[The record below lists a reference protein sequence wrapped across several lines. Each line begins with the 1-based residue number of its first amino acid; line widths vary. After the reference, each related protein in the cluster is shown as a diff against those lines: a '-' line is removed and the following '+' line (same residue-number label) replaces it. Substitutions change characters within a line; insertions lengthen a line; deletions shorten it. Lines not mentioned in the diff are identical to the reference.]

1 MRELA
6 SIRKDI
12 NSVDSAIREL
22 FLLRMSL
29 AHEVAET
36 KAQSDDK
43 IYKPDREAEII
54 EQRSAGMEEEIR
66 LKYIALLQSMIRA
79 SREYQYSEILRQT
92 PEKFPFYP
100 AETLAKP
107 KTVFYQGV
115 PGAYQEL
122 AARALFPRCE
132 PQNVPT
138 WEQVF
143 QSVRDGKADIGVI
156 LGSGLGDYAEAL
168 EDAVKLPYSEIP
180 GFPRSTVAGH
190 AGMWCCGTLYGKRVV
205 MMQGRFH
212 YYEGY
217 GMKDVTLPVRVMQ
230 KIGVKTLIVTN
241 AAGGVNLGYHPGEL
255 MVIGDMFSMTAQNPL
270 IGPNLDA
277 FGPRFPDMSC
287 AFDKELRALA
297 HECANEQGFALREG
311 VYAQMTGPTYETP
324 AEIRM
329 LRTLG
334 ADAVGMSTVPEV
346 IVARHGGMRVL
357 GISCITN
364 MAAGILDQPLNHAEV
379 TETANRVKGQFRNLL
394 DRIIE
399 KM

>member
-1 MRELA
+1 
-6 SIRKDI
+6 
-12 NSVDSAIREL
+12 
-22 FLLRMSL
+22 
-29 AHEVAET
+29 
-36 KAQSDDK
+36 
-43 IYKPDREAEII
+43 
-54 EQRSAGMEEEIR
+54 
-66 LKYIALLQSMIRA
+66 
-79 SREYQYSEILRQT
+79 
-92 PEKFPFYP
+92 
-100 AETLAKP
+100 
-107 KTVFYQGV
+107 
-115 PGAYQEL
+115 
-122 AARALFPRCE
+122 
-132 PQNVPT
+132 
-138 WEQVF
+138 
-143 QSVRDGKADIGVI
+143 
-156 LGSGLGDYAEAL
+156 
-168 EDAVKLPYSEIP
+168 
-180 GFPRSTVAGH
+180 
-190 AGMWCCGTLYGKRVV
+190 

-255 MVIGDMFSMTAQNPL
+255 MVIGDIFSMTAQNPL

>member
-1 MRELA
+1 MMDEMKRIDEAAAKVLA
-6 SIRKDI
+6 
-12 NSVDSAIREL
+12 V
-22 FLLRMSL
+22 
-29 AHEVAET
+29 
-36 KAQSDDK
+36 
-43 IYKPDREAEII
+43 
-54 EQRSAGMEEEIR
+54 
-66 LKYIALLQSMIRA
+66 
-79 SREYQYSEILRQT
+79 
-92 PEKFPFYP
+92 
-100 AETLAKP
+100 
-107 KTVFYQGV
+107 
-115 PGAYQEL
+115 
-122 AARALFPRCE
+122 C
-132 PQNVPT
+132 
-138 WEQVF
+138 
-143 QSVRDGKADIGVI
+143 GKADIGVI

-217 GMKDVTLPVRVMQ
+217 SMKDVTLPVRVMQ
-230 KIGVKTLIVTN
+230 KIGVKTLVVTN

-270 IGPNLDA
+270 IGPNLDV

>member
-1 MRELA
+1 MMDEMKRIDEAAAKVLA
-6 SIRKDI
+6 
-12 NSVDSAIREL
+12 V
-22 FLLRMSL
+22 
-29 AHEVAET
+29 
-36 KAQSDDK
+36 
-43 IYKPDREAEII
+43 
-54 EQRSAGMEEEIR
+54 
-66 LKYIALLQSMIRA
+66 
-79 SREYQYSEILRQT
+79 
-92 PEKFPFYP
+92 
-100 AETLAKP
+100 
-107 KTVFYQGV
+107 
-115 PGAYQEL
+115 
-122 AARALFPRCE
+122 C
-132 PQNVPT
+132 
-138 WEQVF
+138 
-143 QSVRDGKADIGVI
+143 GKADIGVI

-217 GMKDVTLPVRVMQ
+217 SMKDVTLPVRVMQ
-230 KIGVKTLIVTN
+230 KIGVKTLVVTN

-364 MAAGILDQPLNHAEV
+364 MAAGILDQPLSHAEV

>member
-1 MRELA
+1 MMDEMKRIDEAAAKVLA
-6 SIRKDI
+6 
-12 NSVDSAIREL
+12 V
-22 FLLRMSL
+22 
-29 AHEVAET
+29 
-36 KAQSDDK
+36 
-43 IYKPDREAEII
+43 
-54 EQRSAGMEEEIR
+54 
-66 LKYIALLQSMIRA
+66 
-79 SREYQYSEILRQT
+79 
-92 PEKFPFYP
+92 
-100 AETLAKP
+100 
-107 KTVFYQGV
+107 
-115 PGAYQEL
+115 
-122 AARALFPRCE
+122 C
-132 PQNVPT
+132 
-138 WEQVF
+138 
-143 QSVRDGKADIGVI
+143 GKADIGVI

-168 EDAVKLPYSEIP
+168 EGAVKLPYSEIP

>member
-1 MRELA
+1 MMDEMKRIDEAAAKVLA
-6 SIRKDI
+6 
-12 NSVDSAIREL
+12 V
-22 FLLRMSL
+22 
-29 AHEVAET
+29 
-36 KAQSDDK
+36 
-43 IYKPDREAEII
+43 
-54 EQRSAGMEEEIR
+54 
-66 LKYIALLQSMIRA
+66 
-79 SREYQYSEILRQT
+79 
-92 PEKFPFYP
+92 
-100 AETLAKP
+100 
-107 KTVFYQGV
+107 
-115 PGAYQEL
+115 
-122 AARALFPRCE
+122 C
-132 PQNVPT
+132 
-138 WEQVF
+138 
-143 QSVRDGKADIGVI
+143 GKADIGVI

-311 VYAQMTGPTYETP
+311 VYAQMAGPTYETP

-379 TETANRVKGQFRNLL
+379 TETANRVKGQFKNLL

>member
-1 MRELA
+1 MMDEMKRIDEATAKVLA
-6 SIRKDI
+6 
-12 NSVDSAIREL
+12 V
-22 FLLRMSL
+22 
-29 AHEVAET
+29 
-36 KAQSDDK
+36 
-43 IYKPDREAEII
+43 
-54 EQRSAGMEEEIR
+54 
-66 LKYIALLQSMIRA
+66 
-79 SREYQYSEILRQT
+79 
-92 PEKFPFYP
+92 
-100 AETLAKP
+100 
-107 KTVFYQGV
+107 
-115 PGAYQEL
+115 
-122 AARALFPRCE
+122 C
-132 PQNVPT
+132 
-138 WEQVF
+138 
-143 QSVRDGKADIGVI
+143 GKADIGVI

-217 GMKDVTLPVRVMQ
+217 SMKDVTLPVRVMQ

-255 MVIGDMFSMTAQNPL
+255 MVIGDIFSMTAQNPL

>member
-1 MRELA
+1 MMDEMKRIDEAAAKVLA
-6 SIRKDI
+6 
-12 NSVDSAIREL
+12 V
-22 FLLRMSL
+22 
-29 AHEVAET
+29 
-36 KAQSDDK
+36 
-43 IYKPDREAEII
+43 
-54 EQRSAGMEEEIR
+54 
-66 LKYIALLQSMIRA
+66 
-79 SREYQYSEILRQT
+79 
-92 PEKFPFYP
+92 
-100 AETLAKP
+100 
-107 KTVFYQGV
+107 
-115 PGAYQEL
+115 
-122 AARALFPRCE
+122 C
-132 PQNVPT
+132 
-138 WEQVF
+138 
-143 QSVRDGKADIGVI
+143 GKADIGVI
-156 LGSGLGDYAEAL
+156 LGSGLGEYAEAL

-190 AGMWCCGTLYGKRVV
+190 AGMWCCGTLHGKRVV

-241 AAGGVNLGYHPGEL
+241 AAGGVNLSYHPGDL

-379 TETANRVKGQFRNLL
+379 TETANRVKGQFRSLL
-394 DRIIE
+394 DGIIE

>member
-1 MRELA
+1 MKRIDEAAAKVLA
-6 SIRKDI
+6 
-12 NSVDSAIREL
+12 V
-22 FLLRMSL
+22 
-29 AHEVAET
+29 
-36 KAQSDDK
+36 
-43 IYKPDREAEII
+43 
-54 EQRSAGMEEEIR
+54 
-66 LKYIALLQSMIRA
+66 
-79 SREYQYSEILRQT
+79 
-92 PEKFPFYP
+92 
-100 AETLAKP
+100 
-107 KTVFYQGV
+107 
-115 PGAYQEL
+115 
-122 AARALFPRCE
+122 C
-132 PQNVPT
+132 
-138 WEQVF
+138 
-143 QSVRDGKADIGVI
+143 GKADIGVI

-311 VYAQMTGPTYETP
+311 VYAQMTGPMYETP

>member
-1 MRELA
+1 MMDEMKRIDEAAAKVLA
-6 SIRKDI
+6 
-12 NSVDSAIREL
+12 V
-22 FLLRMSL
+22 
-29 AHEVAET
+29 
-36 KAQSDDK
+36 
-43 IYKPDREAEII
+43 
-54 EQRSAGMEEEIR
+54 
-66 LKYIALLQSMIRA
+66 
-79 SREYQYSEILRQT
+79 
-92 PEKFPFYP
+92 
-100 AETLAKP
+100 
-107 KTVFYQGV
+107 
-115 PGAYQEL
+115 
-122 AARALFPRCE
+122 C
-132 PQNVPT
+132 
-138 WEQVF
+138 
-143 QSVRDGKADIGVI
+143 GKADIGVI

-168 EDAVKLPYSEIP
+168 KDAVKLPYSEIP

-230 KIGVKTLIVTN
+230 KIGVKTLVVTN
-241 AAGGVNLGYHPGEL
+241 AAGGVNLSYHPGDL

>member
-1 MRELA
+1 MMDEMKRIDEAAAKVLA
-6 SIRKDI
+6 
-12 NSVDSAIREL
+12 V
-22 FLLRMSL
+22 
-29 AHEVAET
+29 
-36 KAQSDDK
+36 
-43 IYKPDREAEII
+43 
-54 EQRSAGMEEEIR
+54 
-66 LKYIALLQSMIRA
+66 
-79 SREYQYSEILRQT
+79 
-92 PEKFPFYP
+92 
-100 AETLAKP
+100 
-107 KTVFYQGV
+107 
-115 PGAYQEL
+115 
-122 AARALFPRCE
+122 C
-132 PQNVPT
+132 
-138 WEQVF
+138 
-143 QSVRDGKADIGVI
+143 GKADIGVI

-311 VYAQMTGPTYETP
+311 VYAQMAGPTYETP

-379 TETANRVKGQFRNLL
+379 TDTANRVKGQFRSLL

>member
-1 MRELA
+1 MMDEMKRIDEAAAKVLA
-6 SIRKDI
+6 
-12 NSVDSAIREL
+12 V
-22 FLLRMSL
+22 
-29 AHEVAET
+29 
-36 KAQSDDK
+36 
-43 IYKPDREAEII
+43 
-54 EQRSAGMEEEIR
+54 
-66 LKYIALLQSMIRA
+66 
-79 SREYQYSEILRQT
+79 
-92 PEKFPFYP
+92 
-100 AETLAKP
+100 
-107 KTVFYQGV
+107 
-115 PGAYQEL
+115 
-122 AARALFPRCE
+122 C
-132 PQNVPT
+132 
-138 WEQVF
+138 
-143 QSVRDGKADIGVI
+143 GKADIGVI

-255 MVIGDMFSMTAQNPL
+255 MVIGDIFSMTAQNPL

-379 TETANRVKGQFRNLL
+379 TETANRVKGQFRNLF

>member
-1 MRELA
+1 MMDEMKRIDEAAAKVLA
-6 SIRKDI
+6 
-12 NSVDSAIREL
+12 V
-22 FLLRMSL
+22 
-29 AHEVAET
+29 
-36 KAQSDDK
+36 
-43 IYKPDREAEII
+43 
-54 EQRSAGMEEEIR
+54 
-66 LKYIALLQSMIRA
+66 
-79 SREYQYSEILRQT
+79 
-92 PEKFPFYP
+92 
-100 AETLAKP
+100 
-107 KTVFYQGV
+107 
-115 PGAYQEL
+115 
-122 AARALFPRCE
+122 C
-132 PQNVPT
+132 
-138 WEQVF
+138 
-143 QSVRDGKADIGVI
+143 GKADIGVI

-230 KIGVKTLIVTN
+230 KIGVTTRIVTT
-241 AAGGVNLGYHPGEL
+241 AAGGVNLGDPPGERR
-255 MVIGDMFSMTAQNPL
+255 VIGDRFSLTAQNPL

>member
-1 MRELA
+1 MMDEMKRIDEAAAKVLA
-6 SIRKDI
+6 
-12 NSVDSAIREL
+12 V
-22 FLLRMSL
+22 
-29 AHEVAET
+29 
-36 KAQSDDK
+36 
-43 IYKPDREAEII
+43 
-54 EQRSAGMEEEIR
+54 
-66 LKYIALLQSMIRA
+66 
-79 SREYQYSEILRQT
+79 
-92 PEKFPFYP
+92 
-100 AETLAKP
+100 
-107 KTVFYQGV
+107 
-115 PGAYQEL
+115 
-122 AARALFPRCE
+122 C
-132 PQNVPT
+132 
-138 WEQVF
+138 
-143 QSVRDGKADIGVI
+143 GKADIGVI

-168 EDAVKLPYSEIP
+168 EGAVKLPYSEIP

-190 AGMWCCGTLYGKRVV
+190 AGMWCCGTLHGKRVV

>member
-1 MRELA
+1 MMDEMKRIDEAAAKVLA
-6 SIRKDI
+6 
-12 NSVDSAIREL
+12 V
-22 FLLRMSL
+22 
-29 AHEVAET
+29 
-36 KAQSDDK
+36 
-43 IYKPDREAEII
+43 
-54 EQRSAGMEEEIR
+54 
-66 LKYIALLQSMIRA
+66 
-79 SREYQYSEILRQT
+79 
-92 PEKFPFYP
+92 
-100 AETLAKP
+100 
-107 KTVFYQGV
+107 
-115 PGAYQEL
+115 
-122 AARALFPRCE
+122 C
-132 PQNVPT
+132 
-138 WEQVF
+138 
-143 QSVRDGKADIGVI
+143 GKADIGVL

>member
-1 MRELA
+1 MMDEMKRIDEAAAKVLA
-6 SIRKDI
+6 
-12 NSVDSAIREL
+12 V
-22 FLLRMSL
+22 
-29 AHEVAET
+29 
-36 KAQSDDK
+36 
-43 IYKPDREAEII
+43 
-54 EQRSAGMEEEIR
+54 
-66 LKYIALLQSMIRA
+66 
-79 SREYQYSEILRQT
+79 
-92 PEKFPFYP
+92 
-100 AETLAKP
+100 
-107 KTVFYQGV
+107 
-115 PGAYQEL
+115 
-122 AARALFPRCE
+122 C
-132 PQNVPT
+132 
-138 WEQVF
+138 
-143 QSVRDGKADIGVI
+143 GKADIGVI

-217 GMKDVTLPVRVMQ
+217 SMKDVTLPVRVMQ

-255 MVIGDMFSMTAQNPL
+255 MVIGDIFSMTAQNPL
-270 IGPNLDA
+270 IGPNLDV

>member
-1 MRELA
+1 MMDEMKRIDEAAAKVLA
-6 SIRKDI
+6 
-12 NSVDSAIREL
+12 V
-22 FLLRMSL
+22 
-29 AHEVAET
+29 
-36 KAQSDDK
+36 
-43 IYKPDREAEII
+43 
-54 EQRSAGMEEEIR
+54 
-66 LKYIALLQSMIRA
+66 
-79 SREYQYSEILRQT
+79 
-92 PEKFPFYP
+92 
-100 AETLAKP
+100 
-107 KTVFYQGV
+107 
-115 PGAYQEL
+115 
-122 AARALFPRCE
+122 C
-132 PQNVPT
+132 
-138 WEQVF
+138 
-143 QSVRDGKADIGVI
+143 GKADIGVI

-180 GFPRSTVAGH
+180 GLPRSTVAGH

-255 MVIGDMFSMTAQNPL
+255 MVIGDIFSMTAQNPL

>member
-1 MRELA
+1 MMDEMKRIDEAAAKVLA
-6 SIRKDI
+6 
-12 NSVDSAIREL
+12 V
-22 FLLRMSL
+22 
-29 AHEVAET
+29 
-36 KAQSDDK
+36 
-43 IYKPDREAEII
+43 
-54 EQRSAGMEEEIR
+54 
-66 LKYIALLQSMIRA
+66 
-79 SREYQYSEILRQT
+79 
-92 PEKFPFYP
+92 
-100 AETLAKP
+100 
-107 KTVFYQGV
+107 
-115 PGAYQEL
+115 
-122 AARALFPRCE
+122 C
-132 PQNVPT
+132 
-138 WEQVF
+138 
-143 QSVRDGKADIGVI
+143 GKADIGVI

-255 MVIGDMFSMTAQNPL
+255 MVIGDIFSMTAQNPL

-297 HECANEQGFALREG
+297 HECANEQGFTLREG

>member
-1 MRELA
+1 MMDEMKRIDEAAAKVLA
-6 SIRKDI
+6 
-12 NSVDSAIREL
+12 V
-22 FLLRMSL
+22 
-29 AHEVAET
+29 
-36 KAQSDDK
+36 
-43 IYKPDREAEII
+43 
-54 EQRSAGMEEEIR
+54 
-66 LKYIALLQSMIRA
+66 
-79 SREYQYSEILRQT
+79 
-92 PEKFPFYP
+92 
-100 AETLAKP
+100 
-107 KTVFYQGV
+107 
-115 PGAYQEL
+115 
-122 AARALFPRCE
+122 C
-132 PQNVPT
+132 
-138 WEQVF
+138 
-143 QSVRDGKADIGVI
+143 GKADIGVI

-364 MAAGILDQPLNHAEV
+364 MAAGILDQPLDHAEV